1 MAEIF
6 ISYAREDRDKAKDLA
21 RALEERRWT
30 IWWDREIAIGR
41 SFDEVI
47 EHELRA
53 CKCVIVLW
61 TTHSV
66 ASRWVR
72 GEARSAANRGSLVPI
87 LAEAVDLPLEF
98 ADLQTADLTNWQ
110 HISDHPEFEKVVRRI
125 EELAPLADG
134 AHTATP
140 SPRTFE
146 TRVQRPL
153 QPGSRAPRLR
163 VAAIGVAV
171 LIVLAAGYFVTR
183 PTGKVA
189 PSTTDQPSVHSKGSD
204 TRVIDAP
211 PPAETKTP
219 ASVPV
224 GKGPVPPQSRRF
236 NTPGFQ
242 LSINQPDSFITKEF
256 EIHDLDLSRDFQ
268 IEFAVKSERSGG
280 STRYG
285 IAWNFQPDDYM
296 LFTLHSTG
304 GGGYYSIGAGRSR
317 SYRPFSRFSEG
328 SIAIKAE
335 RDIDV
340 LRMSRSADSLIFGV
354 NGLEVWRTRDYRL
367 LSIRFAFWAADS
379 TDAVME
385 WYAVRP

>member
-6 ISYAREDRDKAKDLA
+6 ISYAREDRDKAEDLA
-21 RALEERRWT
+21 RALEERKWT
-30 IWWDREIAIGR
+30 VWWDREIAIGR

-53 CKCVIVLW
+53 CKCAIVLW

-98 ADLQTADLTNWQ
+98 ADLQAADLTKWE
-110 HISDHPEFEKVVRRI
+110 HISDHPEFKKVVRRI
-125 EELAPLADG
+125 EELAPPADG
-134 AHTATP
+134 THTATP
-140 SPRTFE
+140 SPRKFD

-171 LIVLAAGYFVTR
+171 LIVLAAAYFLTR
-183 PTGKVA
+183 PTGTVA
-189 PSTTDQPSVHSKGSD
+189 PSATDQPSAQSKGSD
-204 TRVIDAP
+204 TRAIEAP
-211 PPAETKTP
+211 PPAEAKTP

-224 GKGPVPPQSRRF
+224 GKGSVPPQSRRF

-242 LSINQPDSFITKEF
+242 LSINQTDYFVTKEF
-256 EIHDLDLSRDFQ
+256 EITGLDPTRDFQ
-268 IEFAVKSERSGG
+268 IEFAVKSERAGG

-285 IAWNFQPDDYM
+285 IAWNFQPDDYL
-296 LFTLHSTG
+296 LFTLHSMS
-304 GGGYYSIGAGRSR
+304 GGYYSIGAGRSH
-317 SYRPFSRFSEG
+317 SYRPFVRFSEG
-328 SIAIKAE
+328 RIAINAE
-335 RDIDV
+335 RDVDV
-340 LRMSRSADSLIFGV
+340 LRMSKSGDSLIFGV

-367 LSIRFAFWAADS
+367 LSNRFAFWAADF